1 MRSPLTPWCGFLV
14 VCVLCSLAPPMA
26 VPQDVD
32 RLGPINPEH
41 VAYRDSVA
49 AGTWSPVSPTG
60 RGLGHIPPL
69 FLTDPNLP
77 PGRHI
82 VGAYPDDYVLPAADL
97 PSIRNQG
104 ACGSCWAFATYGSME
119 TCGLVASDD
128 GTDWSENHLKNN
140 HGWDYTCCYGGH
152 CFMSAAYF
160 SRWDG
165 PITEADDPYSTSC
178 TGSSGT
184 VQKHLESMWCL
195 PTDDPSAIKDAIYQY
210 GGVYTSYYN
219 PGTGAYYNG
228 TFTAYYYPP
237 TGPQEVTSHAVTI
250 VGWDDGYKR
259 ANFATDPGVDGAWF
273 VRNSW
278 GTFNSL
284 GGYEWVSY
292 NDKFMGKSLNAL
304 FLEPE
309 ATDNLAYCY
318 EYDPLGEVV
327 KWGSST
333 TGSYRWMA
341 NIFPR
346 VAVGGQDRQQLEAI
360 GFYTTSAANS
370 YILEIRRNCNAT
382 GPRTG
387 GTLAHNSSGTL
398 TYEGYHTIYLDPPV
412 DILAADTR
420 FSVTIRVGTGAYQY
434 ALEYYYPGVASGA
447 TASAGQSF
455 YGGSGGTS
463 WTDLTS
469 IYANTNF
476 CIKAFAYPGPLPVRL
491 SGFRAQGGHG
501 NVRVTWKTANEVGT
515 AGFIVVRSERPEGPF
530 ERIDGRVVA
539 AEGQPG
545 QVMQYEFIDE
555 TAQPGRMYYY
565 RIREVF
571 ESGTI
576 NEHEDTVKAIPGGAG
591 LYDLL
596 PAQIRAL
603 LPL

>member
-346 VAVGGQDRQQLEAI
+346 VAVGGQDRQDAGPQLQRHPDLRRLSHHISRPAGGHPRRGYPFLGHHQGRHRCVSVRSRVLLPRRRQWSDGLGRPELLRGLRRHVLDRFDEHLCQHELLHQGLRLPGSLAGTSLRLPRPGRARQRPCDVEDGQRGGDSRLHRGQI
-360 GFYTTSAANS
+360 GTARGPLRADRRTS
-370 YILEIRRNCNAT
+370 
-382 GPRTG
+382 
-387 GTLAHNSSGTL
+387 
-398 TYEGYHTIYLDPPV
+398 
-412 DILAADTR
+412 
-420 FSVTIRVGTGAYQY
+420 
-434 ALEYYYPGVASGA
+434 
-447 TASAGQSF
+447 
-455 YGGSGGTS
+455 GSGRGP
-463 WTDLTS
+463 
-469 IYANTNF
+469 AR
-476 CIKAFAYPGPLPVRL
+476 PGH
-491 SGFRAQGGHG
+491 A
-501 NVRVTWKTANEVGT
+501 VRV
-515 AGFIVVRSERPEGPF
+515 
-530 ERIDGRVVA
+530 
-539 AEGQPG
+539 
-545 QVMQYEFIDE
+545 
-555 TAQPGRMYYY
+555 
-565 RIREVF
+565 
-571 ESGTI
+571 
-576 NEHEDTVKAIPGGAG
+576 H
-591 LYDLL
+591 
-596 PAQIRAL
+596 
-603 LPL
+603 